1 MIYFYSIFCPWL
13 LHLLYKCRSEKM
25 STLISIKEFVVL
37 DFLAAL
43 YKTLLISMFGC
54 GGNVILEKFCP

>member
-1 MIYFYSIFCPWL
+1 
-13 LHLLYKCRSEKM
+13 M